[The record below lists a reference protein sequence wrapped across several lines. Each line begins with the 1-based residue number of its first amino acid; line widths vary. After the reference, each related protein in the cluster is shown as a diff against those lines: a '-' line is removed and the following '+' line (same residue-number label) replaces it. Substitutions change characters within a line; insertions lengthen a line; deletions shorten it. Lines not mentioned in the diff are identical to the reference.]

1 MNNYLAGLAL
11 GVMCTSTLAETI
23 VEQGNRILIRFPEPV
38 VLQSELWKKTEKF
51 DVTGDGT
58 HRPECRWVDQDCLQ
72 VEFAP
77 GTSVFTTFQLT
88 FKPGQDKYLSGESM
102 EKSAFRFSCP
112 RSGLRVEQVSG
123 TPTAAFCV
131 FPEKRLS
138 KEALAFAADTA
149 VQYSFRYCREEK
161 DGTYSFGEPHPG
173 KAEPARLGMIP
184 AKYQNRAL
192 QVLKEQNP
200 DWSRVNSDTPVPGF
214 VLVRAPELPQNG
226 DQWEFRAIPAEESG
240 LQANDYSARL
250 FTPELEAGTD
260 VTQQIFTSPPAEGQ
274 SGRMYLR
281 ISFSAL
287 VKKSAL
293 ETIFRSLTIRANGQ
307 EATDKGNTKTLS
319 LNGKE
324 VSFRLLPPEE
334 SKKSRFNGIPKDA
347 DGKEML
353 SFFPDDTVDA
363 LHVEFSALEPTELDI
378 IIPAGTATANGLS
391 TVCDHHH
398 RLSIHPAAP
407 QLGLGMPQ
415 LPLRGDHSFRLPA
428 HNVESLQMQ
437 VWHMDAEQFLKE
449 GRKMSDLTEQTELEK
464 QLEALRYQLAL
475 QEKRDS
481 EDKENTLKHLRK
493 RILQTEGELVKHRLT
508 AQLFLPRLTAFDPQT
523 ISPQAVDSSELLYSR
538 DICVNLDT
546 LTGGNTKP
554 GFYIVKVQA
563 KVTAAVRRV
572 LESLGLKPDIFEQVR
587 YFPIHVTDLRASAD
601 EGLLILTRL
610 SDGSTVSDGELITQ
624 KGERLPIRNG
634 ICHTGDWD
642 KRCIVCAGDD
652 YTTAVTDSS
661 YYTPETK
668 LQAETFA
675 DRPLYRPGDTVHL
688 RGILRRV
695 SPASECSITE
705 DVKLLQLKVFRPNRE
720 LLFRRDITPDEY
732 GCWAHSFSLPDG
744 EEDVTG
750 KYRVELDAPGE
761 QLDENSPVLSCQVF
775 RRDSFTA
782 EISLKAAPICPD
794 TFSVSLQA
802 TDLNGTPLSNAEAEL
817 NLSCSAPM
825 LSRTAGEKPVESLQ
839 FRVKTDA
846 QGKADISGIITPDFP
861 RRLNGQAWL
870 SVRGSIVNDRGEYLQ
885 LPDESQRIYAADFT
899 ASLSHSSLLLHTAGS
914 RDEPLP
920 RDQTVHVRVCA
931 DTIQEEKLPGGIII
945 ARQQET
951 CLLEQDITVPAN
963 CESGIPLP
971 LSELFEKAN
980 SRRPLTVLVS
990 GTDSAGRKLETHLSY
1005 YIWDAHEER
1014 NEPAARAQKITRITA
1029 KPAQQ
1034 GLHLELQT
1042 HRAGDALLVLH
1053 SPRGIRCIPIRV
1065 QGKQEI
1071 QNIPLQEGESGRITC
1086 QLLQTAAGK
1095 NNLYTEWVSDYA
1107 HCIVPRRESQVHVS
1121 LTTPGQDV
1129 LPGNETELSGRV
1141 TLPDGSAAEAA
1152 VTLFAVDKGMLSV
1165 SPYELPIFSSAFT
1178 QTRRQILRLRGS
1190 IRDWLTEQE
1199 KLTPVLLE
1207 PLRDGRIIGA
1217 GRWFRNYRN
1226 QYRSGV
1232 PMDYANKAGGTVNEA
1247 IDIEEEGADSM
1258 GLKIDLGDGLGD
1270 GLRVSAPA
1278 APSVRVTGKDMP
1290 QPRLRTDFAPVA
1302 VWQAALKTD
1311 AEGNFSARVKLPDT
1325 LTTYRVFAVAV
1336 SRCGKRFGQAE
1347 GEFRVNQP
1355 VMMTPGTPL
1364 FMSVGDRLRLPLTIT
1379 NNTDRDDTWQVS
1391 LEGAGA
1397 PQSIAL
1403 KAGTTGTLFFD
1414 FTAATEGENTLR
1426 WTAVAA
1432 AGGDAVEGSFPVRFP
1447 APVLKETHHLVLS
1460 AGAEPLKLASLPA
1473 AEVAH
1478 AARSSVQFELS
1489 ANPLLHLSSAMD
1501 FVLSYPYGCTEQT
1514 SSGLLP
1520 WIFHARLAPFSP
1532 AMQSVSPQEV
1542 SKVITDAVD
1551 KLFKRQRED
1560 GGLGYWED
1568 SEESCLWASAHA
1580 ALVFTIAAEQG
1591 IPLPEEKMQQLRR
1604 YLSSRSEEE
1613 MKKLSPYSRYAIGRA
1628 CGNHQLINA
1637 ALDAARAD
1645 NASGYRWEDSA
1656 KRDIQFIAELR
1667 KNPAERHTAFLRWM
1681 RSRGHDYRH
1690 MSTWQSGWMFL
1701 ALGEY
1706 LRLEPAQAAAATV
1719 QLQDGTQLTLGNGIT
1734 RYTPPAGCR
1743 LSELPT
1749 VLTTT
1754 QGTAYLNVK
1763 FRALPDRTEYPGVT
1777 EKGLQVTRVYEKKDA
1792 EGNWKPATEFC
1803 VGDVVRVTLTC
1814 AKVAPELEYIVLED
1828 YLPACMEAINPHV
1841 PSQAAGLELTW
1852 QPWSPWFDHKEYL
1865 ADRVRG
1871 FCTRWS
1877 GRKLLNMS
1885 YYARVKR
1892 AGISTAPPAE
1902 AQLMYEPQTYGLSPN
1917 AKIISK

>member
-1 MNNYLAGLAL
+1 M
-11 GVMCTSTLAETI
+11 
-23 VEQGNRILIRFPEPV
+23 
-38 VLQSELWKKTEKF
+38 
-51 DVTGDGT
+51 
-58 HRPECRWVDQDCLQ
+58 
-72 VEFAP
+72 
-77 GTSVFTTFQLT
+77 
-88 FKPGQDKYLSGESM
+88 
-102 EKSAFRFSCP
+102 
-112 RSGLRVEQVSG
+112 
-123 TPTAAFCV
+123 
-131 FPEKRLS
+131 
-138 KEALAFAADTA
+138 
-149 VQYSFRYCREEK
+149 
-161 DGTYSFGEPHPG
+161 
-173 KAEPARLGMIP
+173 
-184 AKYQNRAL
+184 
-192 QVLKEQNP
+192 
-200 DWSRVNSDTPVPGF
+200 
-214 VLVRAPELPQNG
+214 
-226 DQWEFRAIPAEESG
+226 
-240 LQANDYSARL
+240 
-250 FTPELEAGTD
+250 
-260 VTQQIFTSPPAEGQ
+260 
-274 SGRMYLR
+274 
-281 ISFSAL
+281 
-287 VKKSAL
+287 
-293 ETIFRSLTIRANGQ
+293 
-307 EATDKGNTKTLS
+307 
-319 LNGKE
+319 
-324 VSFRLLPPEE
+324 
-334 SKKSRFNGIPKDA
+334 
-347 DGKEML
+347 
-353 SFFPDDTVDA
+353 
-363 LHVEFSALEPTELDI
+363 
-378 IIPAGTATANGLS
+378 
-391 TVCDHHH
+391 
-398 RLSIHPAAP
+398 
-407 QLGLGMPQ
+407 
-415 LPLRGDHSFRLPA
+415 
-428 HNVESLQMQ
+428 
-437 VWHMDAEQFLKE
+437 
-449 GRKMSDLTEQTELEK
+449 
-464 QLEALRYQLAL
+464 
-475 QEKRDS
+475 
-481 EDKENTLKHLRK
+481 
-493 RILQTEGELVKHRLT
+493 
-508 AQLFLPRLTAFDPQT
+508 
-523 ISPQAVDSSELLYSR
+523 
-538 DICVNLDT
+538 
-546 LTGGNTKP
+546 
-554 GFYIVKVQA
+554 
-563 KVTAAVRRV
+563 
-572 LESLGLKPDIFEQVR
+572 
-587 YFPIHVTDLRASAD
+587 
-601 EGLLILTRL
+601 
-610 SDGSTVSDGELITQ
+610 
-624 KGERLPIRNG
+624 
-634 ICHTGDWD
+634 
-642 KRCIVCAGDD
+642 
-652 YTTAVTDSS
+652 
-661 YYTPETK
+661 
-668 LQAETFA
+668 
-675 DRPLYRPGDTVHL
+675 
-688 RGILRRV
+688 LRRV
-695 SPASECSITE
+695 SPASECSITD

-732 GCWAHSFSLPDG
+732 GCWAHSFTLPNG

-761 QLDENSPVLSCQVF
+761 ALDDNNPILSCQVF
-775 RRDSFTA
+775 RRDAFSA
-782 EISLKAAPICPD
+782 EISLAAAPIRPD

-990 GTDSAGRKLETHLSY
+990 GTDSAGRKLETHLNY

-1014 NEPAARAQKITRITA
+1014 NEPAARAQEITRITA

-1065 QGKQEI
+1065 QGKQEL
-1071 QNIPLQEGESGRITC
+1071 QDLPLQEGESGSITC
-1086 QLLQTAAGK
+1086 QLLQPAAGK

-1129 LPGNETELSGRV
+1129 LPGSETELSGRV
-1141 TLPDGSAAEAA
+1141 TLPDGSAADAA

-1199 KLTPVLLE
+1199 KLTPKLLE

-1232 PMDYANKAGGTVNEA
+1232 PMGYANKAGGTVNAA

-1258 GLKIDLGDGLGD
+1258 GLKIDSGDGLGD
-1270 GLRVSAPA
+1270 GLGESAPA

-1311 AEGNFSARVKLPDT
+1311 AEGNFSTTAKLPDT

-1355 VMMTPGTPL
+1355 VMVTPGTPL
-1364 FMSVGDRLRLPLTIT
+1364 FMSLGDRLRLPLTIT

-1391 LEGAGA
+1391 LAGTGA
-1397 PQSIAL
+1397 PQSITL

-1414 FTAATEGENTLR
+1414 FTAATEGENRLR

-1447 APVLKETHHLVLS
+1447 APVLKETHHLIQA
-1460 AGAEPLKLASLPA
+1460 AGAEPLQLATLPA
-1473 AEVAH
+1473 AELADSG
-1478 AARSSVQFELS
+1478 RGSVQLELS
-1489 ANPLLHLSSAMD
+1489 ANPLLHLASAMD

-1520 WIFHARLAPFSP
+1520 WIFHSRLAPFSP
-1532 AMQSVSPQEV
+1532 TMRNISPQEV
-1542 SKVITDAVD
+1542 NKVIADTVE
-1551 KLFKRQRED
+1551 KLFQRQLED
-1560 GGLGYWED
+1560 GGLGYWSD
-1568 SEESCLWASAHA
+1568 SRESCLWASAHA
-1580 ALVFTIAAEQG
+1580 ALVFTLAEENG
-1591 IPLPEEKMQQLRR
+1591 IPLPEEKMKALRH
-1604 YLSSRSEEE
+1604 YLTSRTEEE
-1613 MKKLSPYSRYAIGRA
+1613 WEKLSVYSRYAIGRA
-1628 CGNHQLINA
+1628 CNKEEIITA
-1637 ALDAARAD
+1637 ALRDALANTPQHYVGWWQHRA
-1645 NASGYRWEDSA
+1645 ET
-1656 KRDIQFIAELR
+1656 DIRFIAALR
-1667 KNPAERHTAFLRWM
+1667 QNPQQRHEAFLNWM
-1681 RSRGHDYRH
+1681 RSRGRDYRH
-1690 MSTWQSGWMFL
+1690 MTTWQSGWML
-1701 ALGEY
+1701 VALGEY
-1706 LRLEPAQAAAATV
+1706 LRLEPAQAASAAV

-1734 RYTPPAGCR
+1734 RYTPPTAAKLR
-1743 LSELPT
+1743 ELPT
-1749 VLTTT
+1749 VITTT
-1754 QGTAYLNVK
+1754 QGTAYLNIR

-1777 EKGLQVTRVYEKKDA
+1777 EKGLQVTRVYEIQDA
-1792 EGNWKPATEFC
+1792 AGNWKPTTEFR

-1814 AKVAPELEYIVLED
+1814 AKVAPELEYFVLED
-1828 YLPACMEAINPHV
+1828 YLPACMEAINPNV
-1841 PSQAAGLELTW
+1841 PSQAAGLEL
-1852 QPWSPWFDHKEYL
+1852 PRRAWSPWFDHKEYL

-1871 FCTRWS
+1871 FCTRWG
-1877 GRKLLNMS
+1877 GRNLLNMS

-1892 AGISTAPPAE
+1892 AGVSTAPPAE

-1917 AKIISK
+1917 ATIISK

>member
-1 MNNYLAGLAL
+1 MTLMMKHGFPIFLFCCAAGAATAASGSML
-11 GVMCTSTLAETI
+11 
-23 VEQGNRILIRFPEPV
+23 RFDEPV
-38 VLQSELWKKTEKF
+38 VIADSVGTDTPEKY
-51 DVTGDGT
+51 TLSGDDA
-58 HRPECRWVDQDCLQ
+58 HRPEFRWVDQDRLRIKY
-72 VEFAP
+72 AP
-77 GTSVFTTFQLT
+77 GTSVFTEFRLT
-88 FKPGQDKYLSGESM
+88 FKPGHDTYLSGEAM
-102 EKSAFRFSCP
+102 ETKEFRFSCP
-112 RSGLRVEQVSG
+112 RNELRAEQVPG
-123 TPTAAFCV
+123 TPTATFCV

-138 KEALAFAADTA
+138 KEAQAFSSDSA

-184 AKYQNRAL
+184 EKCRNRAL

-200 DWSRVNSDTPVPGF
+200 DWAQVNSDTPVPGF
-214 VLVRAPELPQNG
+214 VLVRAPELPHNG
-226 DQWEFRAIPAEESG
+226 EQWEFRAIPSEESG
-240 LQANDYSARL
+240 LRVSDDSARQ
-250 FTPELEAGTD
+250 FTPEEEPGTD
-260 VTQQIFTSPPAEGQ
+260 VTQQFFTSSAAEGQ

-281 ISFSAL
+281 ISFSAP
-287 VKKSAL
+287 VKKSEL

-307 EATDKGNTKTLS
+307 DATDKGNTKTLS

-324 VSFRLLPPEE
+324 VSFRLLPPED
-334 SKKSRFNGIPKDA
+334 SKKSRFGGIPKDA
-347 DGKEML
+347 DGKEIL
-353 SFFPDDTVDA
+353 SFSPNDTVDA
-363 LHVEFSALEPTELDI
+363 LHVEFSPMESTELDI
-378 IIPAGTATANGLS
+378 IIPAGTAAANGLS
-391 TVCDHHH
+391 TVCDHCH

-437 VWHMDAEQFLKE
+437 VWHMNAEQFMKE
-449 GRKMSDLTEQTELEK
+449 GSVMSALTELTTQASELEK
-464 QLEALRYQLAL
+464 LRYQLAL
-475 QEKRDS
+475 AEKRDPD
-481 EDKENTLKHLRK
+481 DKENTRNRLCMKIRQAERKSEKHSLAA
-493 RILQTEGELVKHRLT
+493 LPL
-508 AQLFLPRLTAFDPQT
+508 LPRLTAFTPQT
-523 ISPQAVDSSELLYSR
+523 ISLPSADSSELLYAR

-546 LTGGNTKP
+546 LTGGQTKP

-572 LESLGLKPDIFEQVR
+572 LESLGLKPDIFEQER
-587 YFPIHVTDLRASAD
+587 YFPIHVTDLLASAD

-610 SDGSTVSDGELITQ
+610 SDGTPVSEGELVTHN
-624 KGERLPIRNG
+624 GERLPIRNG
-634 ICHTGDWD
+634 ICHTGDWN
-642 KRCIVCAGDD
+642 KRGIVCAGDD
-652 YTTAVTDSS
+652 YTTAATDSS
-661 YYTPETK
+661 DYAPEPK

-688 RGILRRV
+688 RGVLRRV
-695 SPASECSITE
+695 SPASESSIAD

-720 LLFRRDITPDEY
+720 LLFRRDITPDVY
-732 GCWAHSFSLPDG
+732 GCWTHSFSLPDG

-750 KYRVELDAPGE
+750 NYRVELEVPGK
-761 QLDENSPVLSCQVF
+761 QLEENSPILSCQVF

-782 EISLKAAPICPD
+782 GISLKADPICPD

-825 LSRTAGEKPVESLQ
+825 LSRTEGEKPAESLQ

-861 RRLNGQAWL
+861 PRLNGQTRL
-870 SVRGSIVNDRGEYLQ
+870 SVRGSVVNDRGEYLQ
-885 LPDESQRIYAADFT
+885 LPDKHQRIYAADFT
-899 ASLSHSSLLLHTAGS
+899 ASLNQSALLLHKAGD
-914 RDEPLP
+914 RDALLP
-920 RDQTVHVRVCA
+920 REQTVHVRVCA
-931 DTIQEEKLPGGIII
+931 DTMQEEKLPGGIII
-945 ARQQET
+945 ARRQET

-963 CESGIPLP
+963 CEPGIPLP
-971 LSELFEKAN
+971 LAELMEKTN
-980 SRRPLTVLVS
+980 NRRSLTVLVS
-990 GTDSAGRKLETHLSY
+990 GTDAAGRKLESRLGY
-1005 YIWDAHEER
+1005 YIWDAHEEQ
-1014 NEPAARAQKITRITA
+1014 NGSAGSAQKITRITA

-1034 GLHLELQT
+1034 GLQLQLQT
-1042 HRAGDALLVLH
+1042 HRAGDALLVLQ

-1065 QGKQEI
+1065 QGKQEV
-1071 QNIPLQEGESGRITC
+1071 QNLPLLEGESGSITC

-1107 HCIVPRRESQVHVS
+1107 HCIVPRPEAQLQVS
-1121 LTTPGQDV
+1121 LTTPGQDIS
-1129 LPGNETELSGRV
+1129 PGSETELSGRV
-1141 TLPDGSAAEAA
+1141 TLPDGSAADAA

-1165 SPYELPIFSSAFT
+1165 FPYELPMLSSVFT
-1178 QTRRQILRLRGS
+1178 RTRWLRLS
-1190 IRDWLTEQE
+1190 FNSSNRDWLTEQE

-1217 GRWFRNYRN
+1217 GRWYRHYRN
-1226 QYRSGV
+1226 HYRAGV
-1232 PMDYANKAGGTVNEA
+1232 PMSYANMAGATS
-1247 IDIEEEGADSM
+1247 EESREEVGVSM
-1258 GLKIDLGDGLGD
+1258 DLGMGLGDGLGE
-1270 GLRVSAPA
+1270 SAPA
-1278 APSVRVTGKDMP
+1278 APSVRAKAKDIP
-1290 QPRLRTDFAPVA
+1290 KPRLRTDFAPVA

-1311 AEGNFSARVKLPDT
+1311 AEGNFSAKVKLPDT
-1325 LTTYRVFAVAV
+1325 LTTYRIFAVAV

-1397 PQSIAL
+1397 PQSITL

-1432 AGGDAVEGSFPVRFP
+1432 AGGDAVEGCFPVRFP

-1460 AGAEPLKLASLPA
+1460 AEAEPLELASLPA
-1473 AEVAH
+1473 AELAH
-1478 AARSSVQFELS
+1478 AARSAVQTELS

-1501 FVLSYPYGCTEQT
+1501 YVLSYPYGCTEQT
-1514 SSGLLP
+1514 VSGLLP

-1532 AMQSVSPQEV
+1532 AMQSVSPQEAN
-1542 SKVITDAVD
+1542 KVITDAVD
-1551 KLFKRQRED
+1551 KLFKRQQED
-1560 GGLGYWED
+1560 GGLGYWSD
-1568 SEESCLWASAHA
+1568 SRESCLWASAHA
-1580 ALVFTIAAEQG
+1580 ALVFTIAAEHG
-1591 IPLPEEKMQQLRR
+1591 FSLPEEKMQQLRR
-1604 YLSSRSEEE
+1604 YLSSRRGEE
-1613 MKKLSPYSRYAIGRA
+1613 MKELSAYSRYAIGRA

-1645 NASGYRWEDSA
+1645 HESGYRWEDSA
-1656 KRDIQFIAELR
+1656 KSDIQFIAELR

-1690 MSTWQSGWMFL
+1690 MTTWQSGWMFL

-1706 LRLEPAQAAAATV
+1706 LRLEPARAASATV

-1749 VLTTT
+1749 VITTT

-1814 AKVAPELEYIVLED
+1814 AKAAPELKYFVLED
-1828 YLPACMEAINPHV
+1828 YLPACMEAINPNV
-1841 PSQAAGLELTW
+1841 PSQAAGLELTRRA
-1852 QPWSPWFDHKEYL
+1852 WSHWFDHREYL

-1871 FCTRWS
+1871 FCTRWG
-1877 GRKLLNMS
+1877 GRNLLNMS

-1917 AKIISK
+1917 ATIISK